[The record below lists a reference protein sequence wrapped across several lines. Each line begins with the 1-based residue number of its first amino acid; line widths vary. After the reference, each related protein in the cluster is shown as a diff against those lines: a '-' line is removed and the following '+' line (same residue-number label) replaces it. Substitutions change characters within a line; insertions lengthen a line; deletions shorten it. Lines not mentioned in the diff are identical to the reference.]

1 MNKEEALKK
10 AVDDFKQLIIYFD
23 VTRPQHEKNYFQD
36 GKFNLSKLIR
46 QQRWLDAWKGTN
58 RIFKKKNAGVYKDY
72 SETFNFTF
80 GIPSELI
87 KTVLGIYKDEDGRRH
102 KVSIE
107 EASDILVKQ
116 KFIRVVN
123 AGKKFNKDEDGN
135 FKVKCWW
142 HKKYLLKN
150 EKYWIKLL
158 SDPKYSNIETFAN
171 KRVRNIVFNWISKF
185 KKEHQK
191 VQSTPSAQQQKQTS
205 ETPKYHKPIMDE
217 AKKIEI
223 NRKVIEGCLSGGIIS
238 PEKAVQWMGD
248 LVYFRKQNPFT
259 IDEAT
264 MLYNSKKV
272 DDKNKLVDAILNH
285 LTSIGV
291 QESQAIYILVNG
303 IKD

>member
-36 GKFNLSKLIR
+36 GKFNLSKLIDQHKFLR
-46 QQRWLDAWKGTN
+46 TWD
-58 RIFKKKNAGVYKDY
+58 KKTRTEKKYLARKYAEY
-72 SETFNFTF
+72 STTFNLTF

-107 EASDILVKQ
+107 EVSEILVKQ
-116 KFIRVVN
+116 DFIKVVN

-150 EKYWIKLL
+150 EKYWFKML
-158 SDPKYSNIETFAN
+158 SEPKYSNIETFAT
-171 KRVRNIVFNWISKF
+171 KRVRDIVFNWIRSF
-185 KKEHQK
+185 KEDDKK
-191 VQSTPSAQQQKQTS
+191 VEPTKSVEPQKQISDTNEDKQMMNENQKKVLTS
-205 ETPKYHKPIMDE
+205 
-217 AKKIEI
+217 
-223 NRKVIEGCLSGGIIS
+223 KVIQLCLERGILS

-264 MLYNSKKV
+264 MLYNSKPAE
-272 DDKNKLVDAILNH
+272 DKNKLVDAILNY
-285 LTSIGV
+285 LNSNGI
-291 QESQAIYILVNG
+291 SQSEAIYILVNG